1 MIAREDLKQLLQER
15 LQDCVPAERIEKIV
29 REILELE
36 QGWEEMSLR
45 PQDMGYS
52 TSLDCS
58 SICWLASQVEQGA
71 VLKIYRK
78 KNLK

>member
-1 MIAREDLKQLLQER
+1 MIAREELTQLLQKR
-15 LQDCVPAERIEKIV
+15 LQDCVSAERIETIV
-29 REILELE
+29 RDIQELD
-36 QGWEEMSLR
+36 QGWEEMSVR

-58 SICWLASQVEQGA
+58 SICWLASQIEQGA